1 MLEHL
6 NISFDNLFVGDFNAI
21 AFSILGIT
29 IVFCGLAL
37 ISLII
42 AVLPK
47 ALALIEKDNSKKD
60 ANKGMVKADPKDL
73 ENSDEELMI
82 AIALAIHMD
91 QSFSE
96 DNQKFTWDT
105 SVPHDSSWKNAMH
118 ADVLSSRQNLP
129 LRRL

>member
-6 NISFDNLFVGDFNAI
+6 NISWDNLFLENFNALS
-21 AFSILGIT
+21 FSLLGIT

-47 ALALIEKDNSKKD
+47 ALALVEKDYSKKD
-60 ANKGMVKADPKDL
+60 ANKGMVNADPKDL
-73 ENSDEELMI
+73 ENSEEELMI

-96 DNQKFTWDT
+96 ENQKFTWDT
-105 SVPHDSSWKNAMH
+105 SVPHDPSWKNAMH
-118 ADVLSSRQNLP
+118 ADVLSSRQNIP